1 MQPMAVFPRPSR
13 PSVVWADLKLF
24 FAQRQRHQLVF
35 ATLALAAPVLII
47 AGFVHDS
54 HYEREYHPTITY
66 VDNWKAGRSPEE
78 IAAQQADYQKI
89 KDAQQA
95 ELERRRA
102 PFKAI
107 DKELTR
113 LGM

>member
-1 MQPMAVFPRPSR
+1 MAVFPRPSR
-13 PSVVWADLKLF
+13 PSAVWADLKAF

-35 ATLALAAPVLII
+35 GALAITMPILIV

-54 HYEREYHPTITY
+54 HFEREYHPDITY
-66 VDNWKAGRSPEE
+66 VKNWKQGRSAEE
-78 IAAQQADYQKI
+78 IAAQQAEFQTI

-95 ELERRRA
+95 ELERRRE
-102 PFKAI
+102 PFKKI
-107 DKELTR
+107 DAELKR